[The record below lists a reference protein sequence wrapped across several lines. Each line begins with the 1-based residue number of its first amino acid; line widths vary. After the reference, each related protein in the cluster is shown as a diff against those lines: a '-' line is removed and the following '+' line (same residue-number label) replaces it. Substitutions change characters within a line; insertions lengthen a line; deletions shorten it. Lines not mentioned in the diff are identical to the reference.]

1 MSTGRSTSL
10 RDFRRDASGI
20 TFGTDDGNQQCNPS
34 SVVAKFEEV
43 GGDGDRF
50 SDELP
55 PLELP
60 GHDER
65 SETCGDPI
73 PRFCAD
79 CGHTCECGDTC
90 YQSGC
95 PRCWKAWA
103 RRRATAMS
111 AKLEALRRYR
121 EASGGAGYQGWKFHH
136 LALSAPD
143 GYAMDSETPLQN
155 TFDVLKEVLDDMGA
169 ATGVLF
175 YHPFRGEDGDD
186 RGFWKDVL
194 PDGEETPMAEMREQL
209 SHEPHFHAVVLA
221 KYVAT
226 EGVTERVEHET
237 GWVVHRITK
246 GEDSSVSIYD
256 KYDLARVTSYCL
268 SHTGIQTDGREN
280 RRVATRYYGEVA
292 NFAAEEKIERE
303 MDAAVRSVAT
313 RTLGLDY
320 DSLTCVVDREQEV
333 EKTVERWVE
342 KVNPDG
348 AGTGAGP
355 PEAELV
361 EVTEEEIEER
371 PCQGR
376 LLDITK
382 APAFLEDEEW
392 VENAENV
399 EQLRAAWEEWR
410 ERIDGEPPD

>member
-1 MSTGRSTSL
+1 MSTDRSTSL
-10 RDFRRDASGI
+10 RDFRRDASAI
-20 TFGTDDGNQQCNPS
+20 SFGTDDGEQRVDPS
-34 SVVAKFEEV
+34 AVVSKFEAVES
-43 GGDGDRF
+43 GSDRF
-50 SDELP
+50 EDELP

-65 SETCGDPI
+65 RENCGEAF

-79 CGHTCECGDTC
+79 CGSTCECGETC

-103 RRRATAMS
+103 RRRAKTMS
-111 AKLEALRRYR
+111 AKLEALRRYK
-121 EASGGAGYQGWKFHH
+121 EASGGSGYQGWKFHH
-136 LALSAPD
+136 LALSPPEGFAV
-143 GYAMDSETPLQN
+143 DSDDPLQR
-155 TFDVLKEVLDDMGA
+155 TMDLLKEVLDSMGA

-175 YHPFRGEDGDD
+175 YHPYRGADGDD

-194 PDGEETPMAEMREQL
+194 PDGEETSMAETREQL
-209 SHEPHFHAVVLA
+209 SDEPHFHAVVLA

-237 GWVVHRITK
+237 GWVIHRITK

-256 KYDLARVTSYCL
+256 KYDLARVTSYCI
-268 SHTGIQTDGREN
+268 SHTGIDVDGEN

-313 RTLGLDY
+313 RTLGLNY
-320 DSLTCVVDREQEV
+320 DSLTCVVDRETTV
-333 EKTVERWVE
+333 ESTEERWVE
-342 KVNPDG
+342 KINPDG
-348 AGTGAGP
+348 AGMGDGP

-361 EVTEEEIEER
+361 EVTVEEDEER

-382 APAFLEDEEW
+382 APRFLEDDDW
-392 VENAENV
+392 MADAENADE
-399 EQLRAAWEEWR
+399 LREAWSEWR
-410 ERIDGEPPD
+410 ERIDGDPPD